1 VVIGP
6 TLAQQLRVI
15 PIGAHD
21 DERDGM
27 ISATDAP
34 TGTALNGGR
43 VSRRPPPRRGIAR
56 FARRGPPPRAVPPRL
71 AAVCALVLGIACLY
85 WARNIFVPLA
95 LAMLLAF
102 LLNPLVVHVRRTGL
116 PRAPAIGLVVLLS
129 LSLAVGVGWVLF
141 NQVTVL
147 ADDLPRYRASIEKR
161 IDDIQRARRG
171 GALDK
176 MERTAADVAKQL
188 EAGERR
194 GAGDRKPI
202 PVVVSSPSAFWRIPD
217 ALEVLV
223 TAGLVVVLLLF
234 MLSQRRELLARIVR
248 LFGANRLAQATRAL
262 EEAGERISSY
272 LVMYSAVNGAFGAVI
287 VGGLFLLGVP
297 FALLWGVFA
306 AVLRFVPYVG
316 AWIAASV
323 PIALSFLIFE
333 GWMKPLLV
341 IGLYVVSEAIVA
353 FVVEPLAYS
362 RSAGVSEIALLLAA
376 AFWAWLWGPLG
387 LLLSTPLTVCLV
399 VIARNVS
406 GLEFLA
412 LLLGDDSGVP
422 RHIIYYQRLLA
433 GDEVEAADLASEGV
447 RATSVEAV
455 FDGMLVPAL
464 ARARRDREA
473 GRLTPDEYGRI
484 LAATETLLPRL
495 MALAPAPARPAPDGA
510 AIEAT
515 AAGPPVAIAACPVGD
530 EADRIALAML
540 AYLLGDRAEVRAG
553 PVGGLVA
560 EALAF
565 VQEAAPSLIC
575 VGSLAGG
582 GAGRVRHLVKRLRAG
597 APEVP
602 ILVGRWGAARAAV
615 DRRDLWGAG
624 ASEVAS
630 SLAEARAEIARLAQ
644 PSPAG
649 LDPPARGRVP

>member
-1 VVIGP
+1 MSHAEMM
-6 TLAQQLRVI
+6 T
-15 PIGAHD
+15 
-21 DERDGM
+21 
-27 ISATDAP
+27 SATAP
-34 TGTALNGGR
+34 SATGASTRAALNGGR
-43 VSRRPPPRRGIAR
+43 DLRRPPPRRGIAR
-56 FARRGPPPRAVPPRL
+56 FARRRPPPRAVPPRL
-71 AAVCALVLGIACLY
+71 VAVCALVLGIACLY
-85 WARNIFVPLA
+85 WARNIFLPLA

-102 LLNPLVVHVRRTGL
+102 LLNPVVVQVRRTGL
-116 PRAPAIGLVVLLS
+116 PRAPAVCLVVLFA
-129 LSLAVGVGWVLF
+129 LSLAVGIGWVLF
-141 NQVTVL
+141 NQVSVL
-147 ADDLPRYRASIEKR
+147 ADDLPQYRATIQKR

-188 EAGERR
+188 EQGDRR
-194 GAGDRKPI
+194 NATDRKPI
-202 PVVVSSPSAFWRIPD
+202 PVVVASPSAFWRIPD

-234 MLSQRRELLARIVR
+234 MLIQRRELLARMVR
-248 LFGANRLAQATRAL
+248 LFGPNRLAQATRAL

-287 VGGLFLLGVP
+287 FGGLFLLGVP

-316 AWIAASV
+316 AWIAAAV
-323 PIALSFLIFE
+323 PIALSFLLFE
-333 GWMKPLLV
+333 GWAKPLTV

-353 FVVEPLAYS
+353 FAVEPLVYR

-399 VIARNVS
+399 VVARNVS

-412 LLLGDDSGVP
+412 LLLSDDTGVS
-422 RHIIYYQRLLA
+422 RHIVYYQRLLA
-433 GDEVEAADLASEGV
+433 GDEVEAADLAREGV

-484 LAATETLLPRL
+484 LGATEELLPVL
-495 MALAPAPARPAPDGA
+495 AAMAPPPAVPDDGAPAPDELSARPK
-510 AIEAT
+510 
-515 AAGPPVAIAACPVGD
+515 VAVAACPVGD
-530 EADRIALAML
+530 DADRIALAML
-540 AYLLGDRAEVRAG
+540 GHLLGDRADVRQT
-553 PVGGLVA
+553 PPGGLVA

-565 VQEAAPSLIC
+565 VQQSAPSLVC
-575 VGSLAGG
+575 VGSLAG
-582 GAGRVRHLVKRLRAG
+582 AGSPRVRHFVKRLRAVSPD
-597 APEVP
+597 AP
-602 ILVGRWGAARAAV
+602 ILAGRWAVPRAAV
-615 DRRDLWGAG
+615 DRRDLLHAG
-624 ASEVAS
+624 ATEVAT
-630 SLAEARAEIARLAQ
+630 SLAEARAEVLRLAET
-644 PSPAG
+644 SPAG
-649 LDPPARGRVP
+649 LDPSPRGRVP

>member
-1 VVIGP
+1 M
-6 TLAQQLRVI
+6 L
-15 PIGAHD
+15 
-21 DERDGM
+21 
-27 ISATDAP
+27 SATASSAADGSP
-34 TGTALNGGR
+34 GGALNGDR
-43 VSRRPPPRRGIAR
+43 AFRRPPPRRGLAR

-102 LLNPLVVHVRRTGL
+102 LLNPLVVQLRRTGL
-116 PRAPAIGLVVLLS
+116 PRGLAVCLVVLFA

-141 NQVTVL
+141 NQVSVL
-147 ADDLPRYRASIEKR
+147 ADDLPQYRATIQKR

-188 EAGERR
+188 EQGDRR
-194 GAGDRKPI
+194 NATDRKPI

-234 MLSQRRELLARIVR
+234 MLIQRRELLARMVR

-262 EEAGERISSY
+262 EEAGERISNY

-287 VGGLFLLGVP
+287 FGGLFVLGVP

-316 AWIAASV
+316 AWIAAAV
-323 PIALSFLIFE
+323 PIALSFLLFE
-333 GWMKPLLV
+333 GWTTPLTV
-341 IGLYVVSEAIVA
+341 IGLYVVSEMIVA
-353 FVVEPLAYS
+353 FVVEPLVYR

-412 LLLGDDSGVP
+412 LLLSDDTGVA

-433 GDEVEAADLASEGV
+433 GDEIEAADLAREGV

-464 ARARRDREA
+464 MRARRDRDA

-484 LAATETLLPRL
+484 LVATEELLPVL
-495 MALAPAPARPAPDGA
+495 AAMAPPPAVSEPDGA
-510 AIEAT
+510 PPADAPPV
-515 AAGPPVAIAACPVGD
+515 GPLVAIAACPVGD
-530 EADRIALAML
+530 DADRIALAML
-540 AYLLGDRAEVRAG
+540 GHLLGDRADVRQA
-553 PVGGLVA
+553 PAGGLVA
-560 EALAF
+560 EAVSF
-565 VQEAAPSLIC
+565 VQESAPSVVL

-582 GAGRVRHLVKRLRAG
+582 GAARVRHLVKRLRA
-597 APEVP
+597 ASPDAP
-602 ILVGRWGAARAAV
+602 ILVARWAAPRAAV
-615 DRRDLWGAG
+615 DRRDLLHAG
-624 ASEVAS
+624 ASEVAT
-630 SLAEARAEIARLAQ
+630 SLAEARAEVLRLAQ
-644 PSPAG
+644 TSPAG
-649 LDPPARGRVP
+649 LDPSPRGRVP